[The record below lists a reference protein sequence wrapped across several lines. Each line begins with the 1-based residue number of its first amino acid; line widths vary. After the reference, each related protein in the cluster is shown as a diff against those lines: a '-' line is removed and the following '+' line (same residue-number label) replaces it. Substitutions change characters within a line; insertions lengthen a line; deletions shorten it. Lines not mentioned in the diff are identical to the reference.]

1 MKRGVEMSNIL
12 EYKGY
17 IGRVEL
23 SAEDKVFHG
32 KIEFINDL
40 VTFEA
45 TSVEALEKEFKT
57 SVDDYI
63 ETCKELNIKP
73 QKSFKGTFNVR
84 ITPEL
89 HKEAAFQAAKRNLS
103 LNRLVEEALKHELVS
118 NSGTGEHRDRL

>member
-1 MKRGVEMSNIL
+1 MSNIL

-17 IGRVEL
+17 IGRVEF
-23 SAEDKVFHG
+23 SAEDKIFHG

-45 TSVEALEKEFKT
+45 TSVEELEKEFKFA
-57 SVDDYI
+57 VDDYL
-63 ETCKELNIKP
+63 ETCETLDVTP

-89 HKEAAFQAAKRNLS
+89 HKEAAFQAVKRNLS
-103 LNRLVEEALKHELVS
+103 LNRLVEEALKHEL
-118 NSGTGEHRDRL
+118 TRLEPPGA